1 MVKYRIITMSYD
13 FSAEEMRKNL
23 SRSRD
28 WNSTLLNMLI
38 ESDENPTIFKSYD
51 TLDEASMSHNA
62 GAYLQTTVSKVEH
75 SGAYLWLTPNYHVCM
90 SAVEQYEED
99 EDGMFLSGSD
109 YHTHS
114 EFSARELNDLADD
127 LMIRRLS

>member
-13 FSAEEMRKNL
+13 FTRKEMQKGL
-23 SRSRD
+23 LHSRD
-28 WNSTLLNMLI
+28 WNSTLLGMLI
-38 ESDENPTIFKSYD
+38 DSDENPTIFKSYD
-51 TLDEASMSHNA
+51 TLDEASMSLNA
-62 GAYLQTTVSKVEH
+62 GAYLQTTY
-75 SGAYLWLTPNYHVCM
+75 GITGLCYHVCM

-109 YHTHS
+109 YHIHA
-114 EFSARELNDLADD
+114 EFSARELDDLADD